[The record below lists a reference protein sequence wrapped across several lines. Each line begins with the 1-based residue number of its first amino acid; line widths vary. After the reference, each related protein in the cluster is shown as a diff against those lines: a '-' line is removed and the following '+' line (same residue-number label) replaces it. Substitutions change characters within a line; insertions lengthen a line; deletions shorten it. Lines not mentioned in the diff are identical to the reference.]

1 MLRLR
6 AILCVVA
13 LVATAAW
20 AAAWVVEPGK
30 GVGTLTLGMTPEQ
43 IASQLT
49 ATETIGST
57 NNPKWI
63 KYGGD
68 ILVEYSA
75 SKAIMITLNKATV
88 STKAGPVTWT
98 PFSGAGIGTPWSN
111 AENSLGKNY
120 VARDLK
126 VAKSQARESYYAY
139 TSKGLGF
146 RTRAGVI
153 VQVDVWN
160 AH

>member
-1 MLRLR
+1 MKRLS

-13 LVATAAW
+13 FVATAAW
-20 AAAWVVEPGK
+20 AAGWVVEPGK

-43 IASQLT
+43 VASQLT
-49 ATETIGST
+49 ATETIGSPK
-57 NNPKWI
+57 NPKWI
-63 KYGGD
+63 KYGD
-68 ILVEYSA
+68 SVLVEYSA
-75 SKAIMITLNKATV
+75 SKAVMITLNKATL

-98 PFSGAGIGTPWSN
+98 PFSGAGIGTPWSS
-111 AENSLGKNY
+111 AEMALGKTY

-126 VAKSQARESYYAY
+126 VAKSQAKETYFAY